1 MSNMEEKEL
10 IYFNKFM
17 NKALNY
23 LEVALQCGVHPCSKT
38 SFIMEFKQTMQ
49 ELINVDNYE
58 TI

>member
-1 MSNMEEKEL
+1 MEEKEL

-17 NKALNY
+17 DKALNY

-49 ELINVDNYE
+49 ELINADNYE
-58 TI
+58 TV

>member
-1 MSNMEEKEL
+1 MSNIEEKEL

-49 ELINVDNYE
+49 DLINADNYE
-58 TI
+58 TV

>member
-1 MSNMEEKEL
+1 MEEKEL

-23 LEVALQCGVHPCSKT
+23 LELALQCGVHPCSKT

-49 ELINVDNYE
+49 ELINDDNYE